1 MAHPALELTGKQFGY
16 LTVLKRHG
24 TTSGATQKAT
34 WLCLCDCGTEVV
46 RESQSLRSRHRPNA
60 RHCGCRHGSLLV
72 QHGMSETRPYRI
84 WQGMRERCT
93 NPADKDYP
101 NYGGRGIGVCAPW
114 LESFQNFWNDMRH
127 GYEDNLTLGR
137 VRNSGPY
144 SPENCRWET
153 GRQQSNNKRNNV
165 IVETPMGQM
174 TLTQAARAYG
184 LAVGTLHA
192 RIYRYKWDVQ
202 TALST
207 ASRLTSKTQGHA
219 ISL

>member
-1 MAHPALELTGKQFGY
+1 
-16 LTVLKRHG
+16 
-24 TTSGATQKAT
+24 
-34 WLCLCDCGTEVV
+34 
-46 RESQSLRSRHRPNA
+46 
-60 RHCGCRHGSLLV
+60 
-72 QHGMSETRPYRI
+72 MSETRPYRI